1 MFKKYKEENKKR
13 SSKDRLIKFLESK
26 IKTTMIG
33 AISDIEKEMGDYINT
48 KDGAEVFASIR
59 ESILDRGNYQI
70 RDLKDEID
78 LYNIEF
84 NGYLLKN
91 VIKKED

>member
-1 MFKKYKEENKKR
+1 MFKKYKEENKKKN
-13 SSKDRLIKFLESK
+13 SKDKLVKFLESK

-33 AISDIEKEMGDYINT
+33 AISDIEKEMVDFIETEEGSNI
-48 KDGAEVFASIR
+48 FSIVR

-70 RDLKDEID
+70 RALKDEID
-78 LYNIEF
+78 LYSIEF

-91 VIKKED
+91 IIKKED